1 MRSPFTK
8 ASGVKFMKRLMM
20 LIKKSKEFFL
30 IISRVVRLLWNS
42 SKSNFIKTIIV
53 SVISGITIPFTLVI
67 WKYLID
73 DMSRSIVSGSIAPVL
88 FWLIL
93 YFILNYLQSVLM
105 RIKDYQQNIL
115 SSYLNRYTSDL
126 ILRKVKDTDLK
137 YFDSSTIYDKIRK
150 VNEESTGRSI
160 SLLATLTSFIQSFSS
175 LIGTITVLASLNI
188 GIMFLCIFICIP
200 TLIVSTRQVVISWA
214 MKAVELC

>member
-1 MRSPFTK
+1 
-8 ASGVKFMKRLMM
+8 
-20 LIKKSKEFFL
+20 
-30 IISRVVRLLWNS
+30 
-42 SKSNFIKTIIV
+42 
-53 SVISGITIPFTLVI
+53 
-67 WKYLID
+67 
-73 DMSRSIVSGSIAPVL
+73 
-88 FWLIL
+88 
-93 YFILNYLQSVLM
+93 M

-126 ILRKVKDTDLK
+126 ILKKVKDTDLK

-200 TLIVSTRQVVISWA
+200 TLIVS
-214 MKAVELC
+214 MKMAVTQYEIYTKRFEGLRFIAYLKDIVTAYENIKEMKIYHVHDFFRGHIIKQYDGYIKEDKKN